1 MDTSGGATYR
11 HDLATVHHRGFGFHA
26 AACAPGILDFLAP
39 VRARRGLVLEL
50 GCGSGL
56 LTRELIAAGHRVM
69 ATDAS
74 PAMLH
79 IARGLVGDTAEE
91 VRQLTLP
98 GDPLPP
104 ADAIVAVGHPINY
117 LPDAE
122 AFDRALVAIARAL
135 RPAGRLAFD
144 VCDLDYGE
152 ARRDDR
158 GLGRAGDDWAIVTEF
173 SQPAPD
179 RFVRDITTFVP
190 NPDGSWRRDR
200 EHHENVLTDTAQI
213 PALLRRHGVEARVG
227 ASFGSETLP
236 EGLRV
241 ITGQKPAE
249 AHIVPAASG
258 TSKHDPGEH
267 AKSFEDDNAPRL
279 YSSHPPG

>member
-1 MDTSGGATYR
+1 VGTSGGATYR

-79 IARGLVGDTAEE
+79 IARGLVGDAAEE

-98 GDPLPP
+98 DDPLPP

-122 AFDRALVAIARAL
+122 AFDRALVAIAGSL

-158 GLGRAGDDWAIVTEF
+158 GVGRAGDDWAIITEF

-213 PALLRRHGVEARVG
+213 PALLRRHGVEARVA

-241 ITGQKPAE
+241 IFGHNPAE

-267 AKSFEDDNAPRL
+267 AKSFEDDNAARL